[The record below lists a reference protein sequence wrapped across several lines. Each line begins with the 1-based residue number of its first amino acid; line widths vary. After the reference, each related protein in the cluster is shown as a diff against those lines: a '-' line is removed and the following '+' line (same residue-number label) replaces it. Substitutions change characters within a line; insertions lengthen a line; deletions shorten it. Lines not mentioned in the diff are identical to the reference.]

1 MKIAEIYEILNS
13 VAPFEM
19 QENWDN
25 SGLLLGEMNT
35 QIKGKIYL
43 SLDLDSDLIENA
55 EENSLFITHHPLI
68 FGAIKAINPLKFPGN
83 LIYKMIKKNIS
94 LISMHTNFDKC
105 VLNQFVATKI
115 LGYEIYDKKD
125 FLIFMRSPFESFSAL
140 CKDVKEKFE
149 LENLRVTDSKKK
161 IKTIAFCTGSGSELL
176 DDLDI
181 DCFITGDLKYHTAL
195 QSLENRISL
204 IDINHFESE
213 RYFGLSLA
221 PFLQKFKS
229 QVIISNSKNPFQ
241 YI

>member
-19 QENWDN
+19 QEDWDN

-94 LISMHTNFDKC
+94 LISVHTNFDKC

-115 LGYEIYDKKD
+115 LR
-125 FLIFMRSPFESFSAL
+125 L
-140 CKDVKEKFE
+140 
-149 LENLRVTDSKKK
+149 
-161 IKTIAFCTGSGSELL
+161 
-176 DDLDI
+176 
-181 DCFITGDLKYHTAL
+181 
-195 QSLENRISL
+195 
-204 IDINHFESE
+204 
-213 RYFGLSLA
+213 
-221 PFLQKFKS
+221 
-229 QVIISNSKNPFQ
+229 
-241 YI
+241 

>member
-35 QIKGKIYL
+35 QLKGKIYL

-68 FGAIKAINPLKFPGN
+68 FGGIKVINPLKFPGN

-94 LISMHTNFDKC
+94 LISVHTNFDKC

-125 FLIFMRSPFESFSAL
+125 FLIFM
-140 CKDVKEKFE
+140 
-149 LENLRVTDSKKK
+149 
-161 IKTIAFCTGSGSELL
+161 TGSGSELL

>member
-1 MKIAEIYEILNS
+1 
-13 VAPFEM
+13 
-19 QENWDN
+19 
-25 SGLLLGEMNT
+25 
-35 QIKGKIYL
+35 
-43 SLDLDSDLIENA
+43 
-55 EENSLFITHHPLI
+55 
-68 FGAIKAINPLKFPGN
+68 
-83 LIYKMIKKNIS
+83 
-94 LISMHTNFDKC
+94 
-105 VLNQFVATKI
+105 
-115 LGYEIYDKKD
+115 
-125 FLIFMRSPFESFSAL
+125 MRSPFESFSAL